1 MKDLNVR
8 IGDHYIK
15 FVYIE
20 EKIFNLLTK
29 QFTPFNGNPF
39 LDMTIKIHKGSE
51 LPFTS
56 YDVYIQ
62 NHSNIIEFIRADY
75 KINVDYAYKS
85 AQILA
90 HSELALKHAIM
101 NLYSSFIVHKNWG
114 ILLHSSCVLENDG
127 AHIFTG
133 HSGAGKST
141 AAKLSAPR
149 PLLSDEA
156 TIIKIDKDRI
166 LAYDSPFRSELYGHA
181 PVSDTKLLSID
192 LLHQSL
198 SIERNRVDKSSA
210 LLALFDKVF
219 YWPSNKE
226 ETKRILTMLRFL
238 VEQVDI
244 YDLYFQKNN
253 QFWEMIS

>member
-1 MKDLNVR
+1 MKPLNIRV
-8 IGDHYIK
+8 GEHNFK
-15 FVYIE
+15 LLLFE
-20 EKIFNLLTK
+20 NKIVNILTK
-29 QFTPFNGNPF
+29 QFNVCKENTPD
-39 LDMTIKIHKGSE
+39 LTLTIQLGYGQTFKD
-51 LPFTS
+51 
-56 YDVYIQ
+56 YDVKVE
-62 NHSNIIEFIRADY
+62 NDSKNIIFTRADY
-75 KINVDYAYKS
+75 KIMVDENYTNALLLAYN
-85 AQILA
+85 
-90 HSELALKHAIM
+90 ELALKHALM
-101 NLYSSFIVHKNWG
+101 NLYSSYIIHKNWG

-166 LAYDSPFRSELYGHA
+166 LGYDSPFRSELYGHA
-181 PVSDTKLLSID
+181 PVSNTKLLSID